1 MAEATGSHWL
11 LQPMSKTWSLTTR
24 LVVSASVLLA
34 TFLGIAGF
42 SLDTLY
48 QKRASES
55 LENELLSHV
64 YTLLSACRDDEN
76 GLPVLGKLMPDPR
89 FNQID
94 SGLLASVKGHSNGY
108 SWASASTLGQELF
121 FDKKMLPGQRFTRV
135 DDQKMVLYFGIAWDD
150 YEGIPNNYTFSVA
163 SDLRPYQE
171 DLNSFRKEL
180 ALWLG
185 GSAFILLLV
194 QALLLRWGMLPL
206 KQAAAE
212 IKQIEG
218 GRQEQLQ
225 SIYPV
230 ELQALTG
237 NINSLIRH
245 ANASQQRYRKG
256 LGDLAHSLKTPLA
269 LLQAAREQDN
279 QQLKNT
285 LDEQLPRIDE
295 LIQYQ
300 LQRAAVMGKSS
311 VAQSIELLPVVEKI
325 CRSLAKVYHEQH
337 IRFDIDI
344 KPDICFRGDEADL
357 MELLGNL
364 IDNAC
369 KYGRENVRVSA
380 FDTPSLVIT
389 VEDDGAG
396 IKPQDRQKLLQRGFR
411 ADQKKAGQGIGLDIV
426 NEILGLYEAQLVIT
440 GSSLGGAS
448 VSVRFDSA

>member
-1 MAEATGSHWL
+1 MGK
-11 LQPMSKTWSLTTR
+11 PRSLTTR
-24 LVVSASVLLA
+24 LVVSASVILA
-34 TFLGIAGF
+34 TFLGITGF
-42 SLDTLY
+42 SLDALY

-55 LENELLSHV
+55 LQNELLSHI
-64 YTLLSACRDDEN
+64 YTLLSASRDDQN
-76 GLPVLGKLMPDPR
+76 GLPVLDKLMPDPR

-94 SGLLASVKGHSNGY
+94 SGLLASVRGHSNGY
-108 SWASASTLGQELF
+108 SWSSASMLGHEFVFNQ
-121 FDKKMLPGQRFTRV
+121 KMIPGQRYTRV
-135 DDQKMVLYFGIAWDD
+135 DDDKMVLYFGIAWDD
-150 YEGIPNNYTFSVA
+150 YEGVPNNYTFSVA
-163 SDLRPYQE
+163 SDLRPYRE

-206 KQAAAE
+206 KQAAAD
-212 IKQIEG
+212 IKQIED
-218 GRQEQLQ
+218 GRQEQLH
-225 SIYPV
+225 SDYPV
-230 ELQALTG
+230 ELQGLTG

-245 ANASQQRYRKG
+245 ANASQQRYRKS

-269 LLQAAREQDN
+269 LLQAAREQDG

-285 LDEQLPRIDE
+285 LDEQLPRIDG

-337 IRFDIDI
+337 IKFDIDI
-344 KPDICFRGDEADL
+344 NAEVCFRGDETDL

-369 KYGRENVRVSA
+369 KYGRDHVRVSA
-380 FDTPSLVIT
+380 INTPPLVIT
-389 VEDDGAG
+389 VEDDGPG
-396 IKPQDRQKLLQRGFR
+396 IKSQEREKLLLRGAR
-411 ADQKKAGQGIGLDIV
+411 ADQKKPGQGIGLDIV
-426 NEILGLYEAQLVIT
+426 NEIVGLYEAELVIT
-440 GSSLGGAS
+440 ESSLGGAS
-448 VSVRFDSA
+448 VSVSFA